1 MYASKSRFRK
11 KNTIFRLHIQQ
22 NSQTGGH
29 KGLQRNKWEIT
40 QDQDQSCCWI
50 RKLILFTHS
59 SSWKAVKAA
68 FASLHP
74 CSHSYGNYSLA
85 YFSQQTRGYHLFNIT
100 TSTAIHLDFL
110 ATSRGHEQPFPLLCS
125 RASCCKS
132 RSWLRSVAYDTSV
145 ASLSGCSM
153 GIHFLGWIQ
162 DSLLLDTKER
172 WTHTTQKT
180 PNQ

>member
-1 MYASKSRFRK
+1 MGDHSRSRSKLLLNQKTDFIH
-11 KNTIFRLHIQQ
+11 TFQP
-22 NSQTGGH
+22 
-29 KGLQRNKWEIT
+29 
-40 QDQDQSCCWI
+40 
-50 RKLILFTHS
+50 
-59 SSWKAVKAA
+59 KAA

-132 RSWLRSVAYDTSV
+132 QSWLRSVAYDTSI

-180 PNQ
+180 PNQQWNFKHKAKEENEASN